1 METQRYHDCESI
13 NSRTSYPQD
22 IANIFNREMRIAFNS
37 TTLTG
42 CQGSADDLGAVDH
55 RHDLSLHVL
64 ANRLGLVVAAGTLFQ
79 YLDAAEGR
87 AGQDALLGVGRVVQE
102 ADVAVQVGAVRVAQ
116 ALDVALDTDTVAQ
129 VVVLRGAGEAL
140 DLAEDGVVDDNAVDG
155 GVVVGGRQGGLDV
168 DGVVDGAQLVPEAVG
183 AAGLAGPLGVL
194 AGGRVGVG
202 EQPNEERC
210 VCGRDW
216 RKIRCI
222 ELQNK
227 VSVC

>member
-1 METQRYHDCESI
+1 METHSVIHDCES
-13 NSRTSYPQD
+13 SQVPARTYPQD
-22 IANIFNREMRIAFNS
+22 ITNIFNREIRGEFNS

-42 CQGSADDLGAVDH
+42 CQRSTNDFGTVDH

-64 ANRLGLVVAAGTLFQ
+64 ANRLGLVVAVGTLFQ

-116 ALDVALDTDTVAQ
+116 SFDVALEGDGVAQ
-129 VVVLRGAGEAL
+129 VVVLRGSGEAL
-140 DLAEDGVVDDNAVDG
+140 DLAEDGVVDDDAVDG

-202 EQPNEERC
+202 EQSNEERG
-210 VCGRDW
+210 VCRRDW

-222 ELQNK
+222 K
-227 VSVC
+227 

>member
-1 METQRYHDCESI
+1 
-13 NSRTSYPQD
+13 
-22 IANIFNREMRIAFNS
+22 MRIAFNS

-116 ALDVALDTDTVAQ
+116 ALDVALDTDTIAQ

-140 DLAEDGVVDDNAVDG
+140 DLAEDGVVDDDAVDG

-202 EQPNEERC
+202 EQSNEERC
-210 VCGRDW
+210 VCDRDW

-222 ELQNK
+222 E
-227 VSVC
+227 